1 MTRKRLLLQLY
12 PSYLAI
18 ILISLFIVSWY
29 ALRRTEALHHLQLER
44 DLLSQARLLER
55 TLHTGDGSML
65 SPERIAQLC
74 REFGRL
80 LPIRVTV
87 LLENGRVIGDSDEN
101 PALMENHRNR
111 PEVRAAAEGKPTSV
125 LRYSSTVSQRMLY
138 MAVPVS
144 INDRTEMFVRV
155 AMPVT
160 EIDKAMRSIFSRIAI
175 AALFVSALAAMLA
188 FWVARR
194 LTAPLQQMR
203 EGAIRFAQGDLSY
216 KLPVTGSEEMAALST
231 AMNQM
236 AAQMDDR
243 IKQLFSER
251 NTRLAVFDSMTE
263 GLLAINKS
271 RVVVELN
278 RAAGTLLGI
287 DIDQAKGKPL
297 ETRVRN
303 AELHRLMTEAS
314 RSDTPVEGEIEL
326 NGGEKRILT
335 VRSSALRNQ
344 NGDRIGAL
352 AVMQDITRVRQLEQ
366 MRQDFVANV
375 SHELKTPITSIKG
388 FVETLQDGADAD
400 PVARARFLGII
411 AKQAEH
417 LNAIVADLL
426 LLASVEHQTLQHQ
439 VKLEP
444 LPLKPILES
453 AVEVCNVQAAAKQIP
468 VRITCP
474 ENLMALASTHLLEQA
489 VTNLVDNAI
498 KYSDPGGSVDVIAS
512 SEGPNV
518 IIDVKDNGRGI
529 EQRHLERLFERF
541 YRVDKGRSR
550 QLGGTGLGLAIVKHI
565 ALAHGGRITV
575 KSALGE
581 GSTFRLH
588 LQNPA

>member
-1 MTRKRLLLQLY
+1 MRRKRLLRQIY
-12 PSYLAI
+12 PTYL
-18 ILISLFIVSWY
+18 LITLVSLFIVSWY
-29 ALRRTEALHHLQLER
+29 ALRRTEALHRSQLER
-44 DLLSQARLLER
+44 DLLSQALLLER
-55 TLHTGDGSML
+55 TLHTGDGSLL

-74 REFGRL
+74 REFDQL
-80 LPIRVTV
+80 LPVRVTV

-101 PALMENHRNR
+101 PAVMENHRNR
-111 PEVRAAAEGKPTSV
+111 PEVRAAVEGTPKA
-125 LRYSSTVSQRMLY
+125 LERYSSTVRQRLLY
-138 MAVPVS
+138 MAVPV
-144 INDRTEMFVRV
+144 NVNGKTEMFVRV
-155 AMPVT
+155 AMPLA
-160 EIDKAMRSIFSRIAI
+160 EIDGAMRSIINRISVAG
-175 AALFVSALAAMLA
+175 LFVAFLAGVFAY
-188 FWVARR
+188 WVARR
-194 LTAPLQQMR
+194 LTQPLKHMR
-203 EGAIRFAQGDLSY
+203 EGALRFAQGDLSY
-216 KLPVTGSEEMAALST
+216 KLPVTGSEEMAALSA

-263 GLLAINKS
+263 GLLAVNKS

-278 RAAGTLLGI
+278 RAAGTLLDI
-287 DIDQAKGKPL
+287 DIEKTKGQPL

-303 AELHRLMTEAS
+303 TELHRLLTAATD
-314 RSDTPVEGEIEL
+314 SDNPVEGEIQI
-326 NGGEKRILT
+326 NGDTSRILN
-335 VRSSALRNQ
+335 VRGSALRNPA
-344 NGDRIGAL
+344 GDRIGAL

-400 PVARARFLGII
+400 PQARTRFLGII

-426 LLASVEHQTLQHQ
+426 LLSSVEHQTRQHQ
-439 VKLEP
+439 ITLET
-444 LPLKPILES
+444 LPLRPMLES
-453 AVEVCNVQAAAKQIP
+453 AVEVCNVQATGKQIP
-468 VRITCP
+468 VTVSCP
-474 ENLMALASTHLLEQA
+474 EDLTARISPHLLEQA
-489 VTNLVDNAI
+489 VTNLVENAI
-498 KYSDPGGSVDVIAS
+498 KYSDPGASVNVTAS
-512 SEGPNV
+512 IEGPNV
-518 IIDVKDNGRGI
+518 IIDVRDTGRGI

-550 QLGGTGLGLAIVKHI
+550 QLGGTGLGLSIVKHI
-565 ALAHGGRITV
+565 ALAHGGRVTV

-588 LQNPA
+588 LLR

>member
-1 MTRKRLLLQLY
+1 MKRKRLLLQLY
-12 PSYLAI
+12 PSYLLI
-18 ILISLFIVSWY
+18 ILASLFIVSWY
-29 ALRRTEALHHLQLER
+29 ALRRTEALHRSQLER
-44 DLLSQARLLER
+44 DLLSQAILLER
-55 TLHTGDGSML
+55 TLQTGDGSLL

-74 REFGRL
+74 REFGRT
-80 LPIRVTV
+80 LPVRVTV

-111 PEVRAAAEGKPTSV
+111 PEVRAAAAGKSKAEA
-125 LRYSSTVSQRMLY
+125 RYSSTVKQRLLY
-138 MAVPVS
+138 MAVPV
-144 INDRTEMFVRV
+144 NVNGQTEMFVRV
-155 AMPVT
+155 AMPMAD
-160 EIDKAMRSIFSRIAI
+160 IDRAMHAIIRRISVAS
-175 AALFVSALAAMLA
+175 LFVAILAGVLA
-188 FWVARR
+188 YWVARR
-194 LTAPLQQMR
+194 LTKPLDEMR
-203 EGAIRFAQGDLSY
+203 EGAQRFAEGDLSY
-216 KLPVTGSEEMAALST
+216 KLPITGSEEMADLST

-236 AAQMDDR
+236 AARMDDR

-263 GLLAINKS
+263 GLLAVNKS

-278 RAAGTLLGI
+278 RAAGTLLDI
-287 DIDQAKGKPL
+287 DIDTVKGQPL
-297 ETRVRN
+297 EARVRN
-303 AELHRLMTEAS
+303 AELHRLLTEAMS
-314 RSDTPVEGEIEL
+314 KDSHVEGETQL
-326 NGGEKRILT
+326 TGETLRILK
-335 VRSSALRNQ
+335 VRASALRNQ
-344 NGDRIGAL
+344 DGTRIGAL
-352 AVMQDITRVRQLEQ
+352 AVMQDITRMRQLEQ

-426 LLASVEHQTLQHQ
+426 LLSSVEHQTLQHQ
-439 VKLEP
+439 VSLEA
-444 LPLKPILES
+444 LPLKPVLES
-453 AVEVCNVQAAAKQIP
+453 AVEVCNIQAAEKQITVTVACIDELEAQISP
-468 VRITCP
+468 
-474 ENLMALASTHLLEQA
+474 HLLEQA

-498 KYSDPGGSVDVIAS
+498 KYSEPGGSVVVTAS
-512 SEGPNV
+512 IEGPNV
-518 IIDVKDNGRGI
+518 IIDVQDNGRGI

-565 ALAHGGRITV
+565 ALAHEGRITV
-575 KSALGE
+575 KSTLGE

-588 LQNPA
+588 LQK

>member
-1 MTRKRLLLQLY
+1 MRRKRLLQQIY
-12 PSYLAI
+12 PTYL
-18 ILISLFIVSWY
+18 LIMLVSLFIVSWY
-29 ALRRTEALHHLQLER
+29 ALRRTEALHRSQLER

-55 TLHTGDGSML
+55 TLQTGDGALL

-74 REFGRL
+74 REFGQL
-80 LPIRVTV
+80 LPVRVTV

-111 PEVRAAAEGKPTSV
+111 PEVRAAATGTPKAEA
-125 LRYSSTVSQRMLY
+125 RYSSTVQKRMLY
-138 MAVPVS
+138 MAVPV
-144 INDRTEMFVRV
+144 NLNEQTEMFVRV
-155 AMPVT
+155 AIPMD
-160 EIDKAMRSIFSRIAI
+160 EIDKAMRSIISRISVAGIFIAI
-175 AALFVSALAAMLA
+175 LAGIFAY
-188 FWVARR
+188 WVARR
-194 LTAPLQQMR
+194 LTDPLNEMR

-216 KLPVTGSEEMAALST
+216 KLPITGSEEMAALST

-263 GLLAINKS
+263 GLLAVNKS
-271 RVVVELN
+271 RIVVELN
-278 RAAGTLLGI
+278 RAAGTLLNI
-287 DIDQAKGKPL
+287 DIDQTKGQPL
-297 ETRVRN
+297 ETKVRN
-303 AELHRLMTEAS
+303 TELHRLLTEAMNQ
-314 RSDTPVEGEIEL
+314 DAPVEGEIEL
-326 NGGEKRILT
+326 NGVSARILK
-335 VRSSALRNQ
+335 VRSSALRNPG
-344 NGDRIGAL
+344 GDRIGGL

-400 PVARARFLGII
+400 PAARSRFLGII

-426 LLASVEHQTLQHQ
+426 MLSSIEHQTRQHQ
-439 VKLEP
+439 ISLEP
-444 LPLKPILES
+444 LPLRPVLES
-453 AVEVCNVQAAAKQIP
+453 AVELCNVQAAGKQIP
-468 VRITCP
+468 VTITCP
-474 ENLMALASTHLLEQA
+474 DNLTALISPHLLEQA

-498 KYSDPGGSVDVIAS
+498 KYSEPGGTVDVTAAI
-512 SEGPNV
+512 EGPNV

-529 EQRHLERLFERF
+529 EQRHLDRLFERF

-550 QLGGTGLGLAIVKHI
+550 QLGGTGLGLSIVKHI

-575 KSALGE
+575 KSTLGE

-588 LQNPA
+588 LQNAV